1 MSALLITLIGLAILC
16 FFYANE
22 RINGKVEEFYTQNMS
37 ANPEYLSQFE
47 VYKADDWEL
56 KRLDINVIKKIG
68 QGTFGKVFFM
78 QNFTFKKL
86 IFF

>member
-1 MSALLITLIGLAILC
+1 MGALLITLIGLAALC

-56 KRLDINVIKKIG
+56 KRSDISIMQKIG
-68 QGTFGKVFFM
+68 QGTFGMV
-78 QNFTFKKL
+78 